1 MDDVTRS
8 LTTAAEDDT
17 VLIRAFQAGDT
28 SSFDKL
34 VLKHKDRLFNLCYR
48 FLGDYHEANDAA
60 QDTFI
65 RAYRSLQ
72 DFRFESAFST
82 WLHRIAVNTCKNKL
96 SSFQHRLRK
105 KTVSIHNPGIR
116 ENHRR
121 PIEIREESSSPLN
134 GLERKETLMMIQ
146 KALNALPVEQKIV
159 MTLRD
164 VEGLSYEEIAQITG
178 LHLGTVKSKLS
189 RARQAVKEKLKG
201 WIPNGMS

>member
-1 MDDVTRS
+1 MDDATRS
-8 LTTAAEDDT
+8 LTAPAEDDA

-60 QDTFI
+60 QDIFI

-96 SSFQHRLRK
+96 SSFHYRLRK
-105 KTVSIHNPGIR
+105 KTVSIHNPGVR
-116 ENHRR
+116 ENHNTAL
-121 PIEIREESSSPLN
+121 EIREESSSALN

-178 LHLGTVKSKLS
+178 LQLGTVKSKLS
-189 RARQAVKEKLKG
+189 RARQAVKEKLRG